1 MASHVGGDDVADRE
15 QIGAAMVVDD
25 PLGIAGRARGVV
37 ERDRVPFVARRRTL
51 IGFVALGDQ
60 RLVVE
65 GAEPLARAVILR
77 VVVVDDERAGLGAL
91 ERRRDDG
98 RKLTVDYDR
107 LGLAMVEHERDRA
120 RVEAGVERVE
130 HGAAHRDAVVALEH
144 RRRIG
149 EHDRDRVAAGEAAPR
164 KRRGELLRSGM
175 ELAIAAAKGSMD
187 DRQPI
192 RKHRRRALEQG
203 ERRQRLKICRV
214 AVEIAVVGRI
224 GHRIELQAPSPD
236 HSAPGRGLGE
246 RK

>member
-1 MASHVGGDDVADRE
+1 MSAIASHSSP
-15 QIGAAMVVDD
+15 GA
-25 PLGIAGRARGVV
+25 
-37 ERDRVPFVARRRTL
+37 ERS

-65 GAEPLARAVILR
+65 AAEPLARAVVFR

-91 ERRRDDG
+91 ERRGDDG

-107 LGLAMVEHERDRA
+107 LRLAVVEHERDRG

-130 HGAAHRDAVVALEH
+130 HGAAHRDAVMALEH

-149 EHDRDRVAAGEAAPR
+149 EHDRNRVAAGEAAPR
-164 KRRGELLRSGM
+164 KRGGELLRSGV

-214 AVEIAVVGRI
+214 AVEIAVVGRK
-224 GHRIELQAPSPD
+224 GHRMELHGALARP
-236 HSAPGRGLGE
+236 
-246 RK
+246 